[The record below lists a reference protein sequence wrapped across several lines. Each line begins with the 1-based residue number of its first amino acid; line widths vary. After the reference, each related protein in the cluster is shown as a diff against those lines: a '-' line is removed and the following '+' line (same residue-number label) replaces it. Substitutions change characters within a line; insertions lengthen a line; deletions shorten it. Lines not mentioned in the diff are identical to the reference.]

1 MELLKIETGIE
12 WIKIINILHEGFY
25 FFFFVYELCLF
36 RSALEPTGVGSY
48 VMDALS
54 MALHI
59 VTYSSTFKEAILK
72 AVNLGGDADTL
83 GAIVG
88 MIAGAFY
95 GFN

>member
-1 MELLKIETGIE
+1 
-12 WIKIINILHEGFY
+12 
-25 FFFFVYELCLF
+25 
-36 RSALEPTGVGSY
+36 
-48 VMDALS
+48 

-59 VTYSSTFKEAILK
+59 VNYTKSFKEAILK

-88 MIAGAFY
+88 MIAGAYY